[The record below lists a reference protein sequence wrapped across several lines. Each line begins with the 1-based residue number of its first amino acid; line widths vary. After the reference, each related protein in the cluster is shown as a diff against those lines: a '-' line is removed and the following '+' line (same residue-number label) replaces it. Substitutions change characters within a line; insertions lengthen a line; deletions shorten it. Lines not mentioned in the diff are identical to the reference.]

1 MEKTT
6 FYDQLMAKISFH
18 VVSLLAEICIRHF
31 DLSRFW
37 NLDTK
42 ILFYKRRFSIIL
54 TMKCSCLE
62 WLTWNG
68 KIWFWNKIFSGI
80 QKWIWVCSEIDLTI
94 KLKTN
99 ILIWMTLPISENKSG
114 QLEQCLD
121 WQGSSEAYL
130 IENVGNIVN
139 ITNKD
144 YYLNIAT

>member
-1 MEKTT
+1 M
-6 FYDQLMAKISFH
+6 
-18 VVSLLAEICIRHF
+18 
-31 DLSRFW
+31 
-37 NLDTK
+37 
-42 ILFYKRRFSIIL
+42 
-54 TMKCSCLE
+54 
-62 WLTWNG
+62 
-68 KIWFWNKIFSGI
+68 
-80 QKWIWVCSEIDLTI
+80 VCSEIDLTI

-144 YYLNIAT
+144 YYRNIAT